1 MCSNVLNENTIAND
15 ECETRDSREI
25 KHELRSK
32 FLLFCWPRYI
42 GILYKSDIGE
52 LLNKRSRKE

>member
-1 MCSNVLNENTIAND
+1 MIASN

-25 KHELRSK
+25 KCELRSK